1 MTLTTSPDR
10 SAALAKAATLV
21 EALPWLARFHG
32 AVVVLKY
39 GGNAMTDPAL

>member
-1 MTLTTSPDR
+1 MTGTVTTSADR

-32 AVVVLKY
+32 AVVVPSTA
-39 GGNAMTDPAL
+39 GTR